1 MEFFADRDLGRYEFP
16 GSIRSAG
23 IVVHAHADHFAQR
36 TPDAEWLPA
45 VAEQGWVVLTND
57 RKIRS
62 RVLEVRA
69 VMTSNA
75 RVLALV
81 GGSLSAAELARNF
94 LNTLARIEAFVAEH
108 PAPWIAR
115 LYRPNPVEG
124 VAQGR
129 PGSIKLVLTL
139 DEWERRGQE

>member
-16 GSIRSAG
+16 GALRAAG
-23 IVVHAHADHFAQR
+23 LVVHAHADHFPQTA
-36 TPDAEWLPA
+36 PDREWLPQA
-45 VAEQGWVVLTND
+45 AANGWLILTND

-62 RVLEVRA
+62 RSLELRA
-69 VMTSNA
+69 VMTSGA

-81 GGSLSAAELARNF
+81 GGSLPADELARNF
-94 LNTLARIEAFVAEH
+94 INTIAKIEAFAAET

-129 PGSIKLVLTL
+129 PGSIKLITAF
-139 DEWERRGQE
+139 DEWRRRET